1 MPDETIYYDL
11 DHSGAEIDSAVAFV
25 EANEYKDGTV
35 TFDADTP
42 AAADNLVSGSRFGKI
57 FADLRKWYSTFLRK
71 VTGGILGTNAS
82 IYSLGGANARIM
94 FPKIQIGTGPSDAGV
109 DVERVDRKVSTM
121 PAAPTNDQYP
131 SALLLKS
138 TLAGYVPTTRKVNN
152 KPLSADVSLTAN
164 DVGAIPVVQNYRA
177 SNFTMFDES
186 GKIADSGFDSGDFVQ
201 VESDPTVPA
210 WAKETNKPT
219 YTPSEIGAVP
229 ASQKGVA
236 NGVATLDE
244 NAKVPSVQLADD
256 KLPATP
262 DDGEYEVD
270 VPVSFVSVP
279 KSAPAP
285 TSDAHLVNKAYA
297 DTKVALVDLG
307 TDQDNGWYYSPLLNQ
322 AIENGKLYSLTD
334 TDGFKVIVL
343 AVGSNYMK
351 AQYAFDGEHNCLYS
365 RFTADLADNAVL
377 SWGLWTEAEQTSN
390 KVPSISESST
400 DEQYPSAKCVYDAIN
415 SAITGAIEGE
425 Y

>member
-71 VTGGILGTNAS
+71 DTGGILGTNAS

-152 KPLSADVSLTAN
+152 KPLSADV
-164 DVGAIPVVQNYRA
+164 VI
-177 SNFTMFDES
+177 E
-186 GKIADSGFDSGDFVQ
+186 
-201 VESDPTVPA
+201 
-210 WAKETNKPT
+210 
-219 YTPSEIGAVP
+219 
-229 ASQKGVA
+229 
-236 NGVATLDE
+236 
-244 NAKVPSVQLADD
+244 ADD
-256 KLPATP
+256 VNALPAAY
-262 DDGEYEVD
+262 DGDEAYGVD
-270 VPVSFVSVP
+270 VRVDFFQKIRACMSPV
-279 KSAPAP
+279 
-285 TSDAHLVNKAYA
+285 TSTDIVNKEYA

-307 TDQDNGWYYSPLLNQ
+307 TDQDNWWGDSPLLNQ

-334 TDGFKVIVL
+334 ADGFKVIVL